1 MNMKANNYD
10 LISVGGRKKIALK
23 EIIMLRAEVNYT
35 YVYLTD
41 GSRFLVS
48 YTLKKLAK
56 RFSEFDY
63 FVRPNKSVLLN
74 TKYTSSFDGLVL
86 QISLPNGEI
95 LQNAVISR
103 RKKPIIQQKMKELKK
118 IDAYFLSR

>member
-1 MNMKANNYD
+1 MKANNYD
-10 LISVGGRKKIALK
+10 YLNIGARKQISLK
-23 EIIMLRAEVNYT
+23 EIIMLRADINYT
-35 YVYLTD
+35 YVYLID

-56 RFSEFDY
+56 RFSELEY

-86 QISLPNGEI
+86 QISLPSGEI

-103 RKKPIIQQKMKELKK
+103 RKKPIIRQKMNELTE
-118 IDAYFLSR
+118 IDVYVPS